1 MNPIKTTKLRKSC
14 AEDLNKAR
22 ARSGSATRDDYS
34 SQKNGRFIRVCIY
47 KRWNEESRRDV
58 ADGLGPHSVWRAAHA
73 AYKIQANKPCQGGHV
88 SPSPFS
94 RFGNRLSEAQTNHI
108 RSSHV

>member
-1 MNPIKTTKLRKSC
+1 MNRIKTTKLGKSC

-47 KRWNEESRRDV
+47 KRWNEESRRDSCGWFGTTQRV
-58 ADGLGPHSVWRAAHA
+58 AGGVPRTQRYKQINHA
-73 AYKIQANKPCQGGHV
+73 KADMRRHL
-88 SPSPFS
+88 
-94 RFGNRLSEAQTNHI
+94 RLHDLAI
-108 RSSHV
+108 I